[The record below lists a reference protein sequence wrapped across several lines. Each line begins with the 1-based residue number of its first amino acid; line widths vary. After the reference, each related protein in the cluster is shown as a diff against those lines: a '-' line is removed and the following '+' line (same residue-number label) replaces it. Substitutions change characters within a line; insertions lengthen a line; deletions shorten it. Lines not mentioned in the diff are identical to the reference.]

1 MKNSWTAERVAV
13 LLCLTLFTIPFEERL
28 EIETSK
34 INESVSE
41 QMFHTF
47 FAILHE
53 IMLVL
58 NFIKKVNWMY
68 HSKLAC

>member
-1 MKNSWTAERVAV
+1 MKNSRTAERVTV

-41 QMFHTF
+41 QTFHMF

-53 IMLVL
+53 IML
-58 NFIKKVNWMY
+58 NFTNKVN
-68 HSKLAC
+68 